1 MGWHSITSNT
11 GTRTVTGEHGRRL
24 QRIDPSRLS
33 PEQQDVFDR
42 IAGTRGRVP
51 GPYTVLLHV
60 PALADR
66 VQSLGAYLRYEG
78 SRDRDL
84 AKFAILVTAHT
95 WASNYVWNA
104 HEPIAR
110 RAGAPDTVIDAARS
124 GGDSGNMPARFRVV
138 CEYARDLSLSGSV
151 SDEVYE
157 SAATL
162 LGIPGVI
169 ELTVLVG
176 YYGLISMT
184 VNAIDTAA
192 GPEET

>member
-1 MGWHSITSNT
+1 M
-11 GTRTVTGEHGRRL
+11 TRQHG
-24 QRIDPSRLS
+24 QRIQPVSPGHLS

-42 IAGTRGRVP
+42 IARTRGRVP
-51 GPYTVLLHV
+51 GPFTVLLHV

-78 SRDRDL
+78 NLDRDL
-84 AKFAILVTAHT
+84 AEFAILVTAHG
-95 WASNYVWNA
+95 WASDYVWNA

-110 RAGAPDTVIDAARS
+110 HAGAPDTVIDAARS
-124 GGDSGNMPARFRVV
+124 GGDSRSMPARFRVV
-138 CEYARDLSLSGSV
+138 CEYARELSSVGV
-151 SDEVYE
+151 SDKVYE

-184 VNAIDTAA
+184 VNAIDTPA
-192 GPEET
+192 GQGPTQPPSASGP

>member
-1 MGWHSITSNT
+1 MTDQP
-11 GTRTVTGEHGRRL
+11 RPRM
-24 QRIDPSRLS
+24 QRVDPSRLS
-33 PEQQDVFDR
+33 PEQQVVFDR

-66 VQSLGAYLRYEG
+66 VQNLGAYLRYEG
-78 SRDRDL
+78 DLDRDL
-84 AKFAILVTAHT
+84 AEFAILVTAHR
-95 WASNYVWNA
+95 WASDYVWNA

-110 RAGAPDTVIDAARS
+110 LAGTPDTVIDAARS
-124 GGDSGNMPARFRVV
+124 EGDSGSMPVRFRVV
-138 CEYARDLSLSGSV
+138 CEYARELSSSGTV
-151 SDEVYE
+151 SDGVYE
-157 SAATL
+157 SAAML

-184 VNAIDTAA
+184 VNAIDTAGELGRTQPPPA
-192 GPEET
+192 SIP

>member
-1 MGWHSITSNT
+1 M
-11 GTRTVTGEHGRRL
+11 
-24 QRIDPSRLS
+24 
-33 PEQQDVFDR
+33 FDR
-42 IAGTRGRVP
+42 IAATRGRVP

-78 SRDRDL
+78 DLDRDL
-84 AKFAILVTAHT
+84 AEFAILLTAHR
-95 WASNYVWNA
+95 WASMYVWNA

-110 RAGAPDTVIDAARS
+110 HAGAPDAVIDAARS
-124 GGDSGNMPARFRVV
+124 GDDSGSMPARYRVV
-138 CEYARDLSLSGSV
+138 CEYARELSSSGSV

-157 SAATL
+157 AAATL

-184 VNAIDTAA
+184 VNAVDTAA
-192 GPEET
+192 GHGPTHPLTSSSP